1 MTETT
6 ATFTA
11 GFDRYV
17 CHGDTTTAEHDG
29 WTFAAEVHRDD
40 SFGAPWLEH
49 DGHGEVTD
57 WTTRDKAPGELVLC
71 SDRGSKRYYDFAG
84 ACALALRDGWNCP
97 PYEIEGETPRQ
108 KAARAARHNFEV
120 LRAWCNDEWFWCG
133 IVVTVSRDGIELG
146 SASLWGIE
154 SDCTDYH
161 EEVIN
166 ELIQECL
173 DQITATIGV

>member
-57 WTTRDKAPGELVLC
+57 WTTRDKAPGELVL
-71 SDRGSKRYYDFAG
+71 AG
-84 ACALALRDGWNCP
+84 IL
-97 PYEIEGETPRQ
+97 ERQ
-108 KAARAARHNFEV
+108 ADELKAAYAPWLKLEV
-120 LRAWCNDEWFWCG
+120 
-133 IVVTVSRDGIELG
+133 
-146 SASLWGIE
+146 
-154 SDCTDYH
+154 SDS
-161 EEVIN
+161 EEGWI
-166 ELIQECL
+166 LM
-173 DQITATIGV
+173 TATAPAASA